1 MLSYGHMMVKKG
13 VPTAHHSRNNG
24 YNPVRNSYT
33 RPDKGSQFTTLS
45 MGSESFIYCVVMRRL
60 TGDLNEKNRTN
71 QQVDGCCKAL
81 SKNRKA
87 QAG

>member
-45 MGSESFIYCVVMRRL
+45 MDSESFIYSVVM
-60 TGDLNEKNRTN
+60 
-71 QQVDGCCKAL
+71 
-81 SKNRKA
+81 
-87 QAG
+87 